1 MNRAETRHDD
11 EDLAT
16 APDLWSLRARHL
28 IAMQLVAARGH
39 AEAGRLDAARECL
52 IGLRVELVG
61 GHPDDEEGLL
71 RHARA
76 ACYRHD
82 FDHYRPSLNGVTSPT
97 APGEAA
103 VHPMPI
109 ADRND
114 WLQAS
119 QLSGQAIAELG
130 EAMASG
136 MDSSLHRRSTT
147 LAEWETR
154 HRDRVGRWIRTAMR
168 STKYSPDYAVDKRE
182 RESGGP
188 EDLSQGLARAIY
200 DFEPKKL
207 TRTY

>member
-11 EDLAT
+11 EYLST
-16 APDLWSLRARHL
+16 APDPWSLRARHL
-28 IAMQLVAARGH
+28 IAIQIAAARDH

-52 IGLRVELVG
+52 IVLRVELVG
-61 GHPDDEEGLL
+61 GHPDDDEGLL

-82 FDHYRPSLNGVTSPT
+82 FEHYRPSVNGVTSPT
-97 APGEAA
+97 VPGEGA

-130 EAMASG
+130 VVMTSG
-136 MDSSLHRRSTT
+136 MDGSLHRRSTT

-154 HRDRVGRWIRTAMR
+154 HRDRVVRWVRTTM
-168 STKYSPDYAVDKRE
+168 SLPKSSPDCAVDR
-182 RESGGP
+182 GIGNP
-188 EDLSQGLARAIY
+188 EVPKVYDKDMQG
-200 DFEPKKL
+200 
-207 TRTY
+207 